1 MVELDL
7 TASEHERSQ
16 RGCINDLSWD
26 MNVGTL
32 SYLIAGMDEAEV
44 KVVQA
49 SSLETSDSKLG
60 NSVYTNIGTERQSES
75 LHSKLIMLK
84 VKWKTESELIMQTCI

>member
-1 MVELDL
+1 V
-7 TASEHERSQ
+7 
-16 RGCINDLSWD
+16 
-26 MNVGTL
+26 
-32 SYLIAGMDEAEV
+32 EV